1 MRVFSLKNSGFSMPE
16 YPVPWPRLETK
27 TCLAFQTSI
36 TGIPAM
42 GELGSSW
49 AAGLTMS
56 FEPMTM
62 ATSVEGRSA
71 LISSISSTMS

>member
-1 MRVFSLKNSGFSMPE
+1 M
-16 YPVPWPRLETK
+16 
-27 TCLAFQTSI
+27 TCLAFQTSS

-49 AAGLTMS
+49 AAGFTMS

-62 ATSVEGRSA
+62 ATSVEGKSS
-71 LISSISSTMS
+71 LISSISMTMS